1 MICPASS
8 TGSNCLISVP
18 KRQSFLQ
25 FWYFF
30 IFGILHRLHNA
41 GCLFQLRDRMA
52 CNDLQ
57 SLHQHTVLVVC
68 DRHCLICRTGPPECT
83 IIESL
88 VHKEK
93 TIAFPEQCFDPI
105 ASSST
110 EKKQCIF
117 VVRIKLK
124 LKAYDRCQSIDPT
137 RRSVNPIARYTF
149 LNPEASASFSM
160 GKSLYEMAEHFR

>member
-1 MICPASS
+1 MTVDNTSGKPLFTAFQMYYPQQFSIH
-8 TGSNCLISVP
+8 TITNGMRKDCLWITFFI
-18 KRQSFLQ
+18 RLIHIILQ

-68 DRHCLICRTGPPECT
+68 DRHCLICRTGPTECT

-93 TIAFPEQCFDPI
+93 TIAFPEQCFDPVT
-105 ASSST
+105 SSST
-110 EKKQCIF
+110 EKKQCI
-117 VVRIKLK
+117 L
-124 LKAYDRCQSIDPT
+124 S
-137 RRSVNPIARYTF
+137 
-149 LNPEASASFSM
+149 
-160 GKSLYEMAEHFR
+160 

>member
-1 MICPASS
+1 
-8 TGSNCLISVP
+8 
-18 KRQSFLQ
+18 
-25 FWYFF
+25 
-30 IFGILHRLHNA
+30 
-41 GCLFQLRDRMA
+41 MA

-83 IIESL
+83 IIESF

-93 TIAFPEQCFDPI
+93 TIAFPEQCFDPVT
-105 ASSST
+105 SSST

-137 RRSVNPIARYTF
+137 TEIRKSGLSTHKDKPDYKHEIFILIF
-149 LNPEASASFSM
+149 LLKALF
-160 GKSLYEMAEHFR
+160 

>member
-1 MICPASS
+1 
-8 TGSNCLISVP
+8 
-18 KRQSFLQ
+18 
-25 FWYFF
+25 
-30 IFGILHRLHNA
+30 
-41 GCLFQLRDRMA
+41 MA

-93 TIAFPEQCFDPI
+93 TITFPEQCFDPVT
-105 ASSST
+105 SSST

-124 LKAYDRCQSIDPT
+124 LKAYDRCQSIDP
-137 RRSVNPIARYTF
+137 IARYTF

>member
-1 MICPASS
+1 
-8 TGSNCLISVP
+8 
-18 KRQSFLQ
+18 
-25 FWYFF
+25 
-30 IFGILHRLHNA
+30 
-41 GCLFQLRDRMA
+41 MA

-93 TIAFPEQCFDPI
+93 TIAFPEQCFDPVT
-105 ASSST
+105 SSST

-137 RRSVNPIARYTF
+137 
-149 LNPEASASFSM
+149 PEISEACLF
-160 GKSLYEMAEHFR
+160 

>member
-1 MICPASS
+1 
-8 TGSNCLISVP
+8 
-18 KRQSFLQ
+18 
-25 FWYFF
+25 
-30 IFGILHRLHNA
+30 
-41 GCLFQLRDRMA
+41 MA

-68 DRHCLICRTGPPECT
+68 DRHCLICRAGPPECT

-93 TIAFPEQCFDPI
+93 TITFPEQCFDPVT
-105 ASSST
+105 SSST

-137 RRSVNPIARYTF
+137 TKIRKSIARYTF